1 MVFSSILFLFFFM
14 PLFMLAYFL
23 VPFKFKN
30 FVLLIFSLF
39 FYAWGEPIYITLMI
53 FSSVVDYCNGRLIQK
68 FDKRIVLKR
77 LFMILSIIINLSL
90 LGFFKYADFAVELVN
105 DILGLSITQ
114 PNIALPI
121 GISFFT
127 FQTMSYSIDVYRGNI
142 KPEHNFLTFMT
153 YVCMFPQLIAGPI
166 VRYSTVHTELHKR
179 EHSYSNFST
188 GMFIFLEGLFKKVL
202 IANTMGLLW
211 DTINTS
217 GEISVAAAWLGS
229 IAYTFQIYFDFSGYS
244 DMAKGIGRM
253 LGFTYPDN
261 FNYPFIAKSIT
272 DFWRRWHMT
281 LSTWFR
287 DYLYIPLG
295 GNRVSKAKHIRNLMI
310 VWALTGLWHGASLNF
325 VLWGLLFGVILML
338 EKYVWGKAL
347 DKLPAL
353 FRHIYAMF
361 IVIFS
366 FTIFVFDDLSA
377 LGNYLKIEFFMT
389 SNPLINPQFFD
400 LLVNFGF
407 MLVIAA
413 LLSTPISKC
422 IKKYLAGIKSKPGKV
437 LVGIG
442 SFVFYVG
449 LFLVCTA
456 YLVNDTYNPFLY
468 FRF

>member
-1 MVFSSILFLFFFM
+1 
-14 PLFMLAYFL
+14 MLAYYL

-30 FVLLIFSLF
+30 FILLVFSLF

-68 FDKRIVLKR
+68 FHDRIALKR
-77 LFMILSIIINLSL
+77 FFMILSVIINLSL
-90 LGFFKYADFAVELVN
+90 LGFFKYADFAVGLVN
-105 DILGLSITQ
+105 DIFGLSLTQ
-114 PNIALPI
+114 PEIALPI

-142 KPEHNFLTFMT
+142 KPEHNFLTFMA

-166 VRYSTVHTELHKR
+166 VRYSTVHAELHKR
-179 EHSYSNFST
+179 EHSYSNFTT

-211 DTINTS
+211 DTIIAS

-295 GNRVSKAKHIRNLMI
+295 GNRVSKAKHIRNILI

-325 VLWGLLFGVILML
+325 VFWGLYFGIILIL
-338 EKYVWGKAL
+338 EKFIWGKAL
-347 DKLPAL
+347 DKAPAL
-353 FRHIYAMF
+353 FKHVYTMF
-361 IVIFS
+361 TVIIS
-366 FTIFVFDDLSA
+366 FTIFVFDDLTA
-377 LGNYLKIEFFMT
+377 LGNHLKIEFFMA
-389 SNPLINPQFFD
+389 SNPLINEQFYD

-407 MLVIAA
+407 MLVVAA
-413 LLSTPISKC
+413 LLSTPISKP
-422 IKKYLAGIKSKPGKV
+422 IKKFLASVKNKPGKV
-437 LVGIG
+437 LVGVG

>member
-1 MVFSSILFLFFFM
+1 
-14 PLFMLAYFL
+14 MLAYFL

-30 FVLLIFSLF
+30 FILLVFSLF
-39 FYAWGEPIYITLMI
+39 FYAWGEPIYITLMV

-68 FDKRIVLKR
+68 FHDKVAIKR
-77 LFMILSIIINLSL
+77 CFMILSIIINLSL
-90 LGFFKYADFAVELVN
+90 LGFFKYADFAVGLVN
-105 DILGLSITQ
+105 DIFGLSLTQ
-114 PNIALPI
+114 PGIALPI

-127 FQTMSYSIDVYRGNI
+127 FQTMSYSIDVYRGDI
-142 KPEHNFLTFMT
+142 EPEHNFATFMA

-166 VRYSTVHTELHKR
+166 VRYSTVHAELHKR
-179 EHSYSNFST
+179 EHSYSNFTT

-211 DTINTS
+211 DTIIAS

-295 GNRVSKAKHIRNLMI
+295 GNRVSKPKHIRNILI

-325 VLWGLLFGVILML
+325 VFWGLYFGILLIL
-338 EKYVWGKAL
+338 EKFIWGKTL

-353 FRHIYAMF
+353 FRHIYTMF
-361 IVIFS
+361 IVIIS
-366 FTIFVFDDLSA
+366 FTIFVFDDLTA
-377 LGNYLKIEFFMT
+377 LGNHLKIEFFMT
-389 SNPLINPQFFD
+389 SNPLINAQFMD

-407 MLVIAA
+407 MLVVAA
-413 LLSTPISKC
+413 ILSTPISKP
-422 IKKYLAGIKSKPGKV
+422 IKKFLAGVKNTPGKI
-437 LVGIG
+437 LVGLG